1 MLLKIQN
8 MMDTWVFFNG
18 LYILLIKKSLSGAL
32 TRADKSANKSK
43 TIPKHQHAEKLHK
56 SIIRNFEKRKV

>member
-1 MLLKIQN
+1 
-8 MMDTWVFFNG
+8 MDTWAFFNG

-43 TIPKHQHAEKLHK
+43 TI
-56 SIIRNFEKRKV
+56 RKQR

>member
-1 MLLKIQN
+1 MGFIQ
-8 MMDTWVFFNG
+8 W
-18 LYILLIKKSLSGAL
+18 LIHLLIKKSLSGAL